1 MQSQNVHSWLIM
13 CAMPAADGGDVLS
26 PATGVQGRQPSQ
38 VGRVSAQTRL
48 PAPSCTSLSRG
59 FLTSCVSVHLGISQS
74 AGVGGRQA
82 GDKAPADGG
91 GQALAVGDG
100 AQGFEGLGRG
110 AGAGDAQDQS
120 SSLSQSPGNVMRKA
134 VMNCML
140 SVGAL
145 CHRW

>member
-1 MQSQNVHSWLIM
+1 MGDHQYRAIVSEYFPQDTHVFRRKDWRAQITHTLGVNTVQS
-13 CAMPAADGGDVLS
+13 
-26 PATGVQGRQPSQ
+26 
-38 VGRVSAQTRL
+38 VSAAV
-48 PAPSCTSLSRG
+48 P
-59 FLTSCVSVHLGISQS
+59 LTLQPLLNTLTDHG
-74 AGVGGRQA
+74 
-82 GDKAPADGG
+82 
-91 GQALAVGDG
+91 ALAVGDG

-120 SSLSQSPGNVMRKA
+120 SSLSQSPGNVMRTA

>member
-1 MQSQNVHSWLIM
+1 MTAKGAWWWG
-13 CAMPAADGGDVLS
+13 P
-26 PATGVQGRQPSQ
+26 PGRGSN
-38 VGRVSAQTRL
+38 AQARL